1 MSILSRS
8 HVSPRQF
15 HNGNG
20 SSSRGMNSGSGDSP
34 TPATGTPR
42 RQGNVDFA
50 VDVFTDRVMRE
61 RLPKEVFRSYKRS
74 ISLGERLDPNV
85 AHSIASAM
93 KDWAIERGATHYS
106 HWFQPLT
113 GTTAEKHDSFLTP
126 DGTGDAITEFSGS
139 QLVQGEPDASSFPS
153 GGVRATFEARGYTA
167 WDPTSPA
174 FISRVGDGVTLC
186 IPTAFVSYTGEALD
200 KKTPLLRSMDAV
212 SEQALR
218 LLKFFGKDAGVD
230 RVIATCGPEQ
240 EFFIIDADYFNQRP
254 DLYQCG
260 RTLLGNPPEKHQQLS
275 DHYFASIP
283 SRVTSFLVAAERK
296 MLALGIPIRTRHNEV
311 APGQF
316 EVAPIYE
323 TANVA
328 ADHQQL
334 TMQVLRSTAPEFGL
348 ACLLH
353 EKPFAGINGSGKHI
367 NWSLAT
373 STGSNLLNPTD
384 SAHSNLEFITFLVCV
399 IRAIDTHAEVLRA
412 SVASAGNDHRLGA
425 NEAPPAIMSIFLGD
439 MLTDLLDQL
448 CTSGLNRTKSGGM
461 MDLGAKSLPHLP
473 RDSGDRNRTSPF
485 AFTGNKFELRA
496 SGASSSVSWPST
508 VLNTIVADSLCDLA
522 DELESAVGART
533 LTPSQFETLLIPALA
548 RITAKHRRVI
558 FNGDGYSAEWHAEAA
573 RRGLPNISTTEKA
586 FDVYK
591 RQAAIDVFARFGVL
605 NARELGARHGAYA
618 EQYRT
623 QMLIE
628 ARCLAAICEEHVIPA
643 ALRSIARY
651 SDVLR
656 PNAAAGPSMAALNHR
671 SVSLITAVES
681 LAKVVD
687 SLRDAAEQ
695 ADGGGHHG
703 GADTHAEL
711 PSMNATIVPL
721 MNEARMLADTIESRC
736 AQSDWTLPRYREML
750 SPR

>member
-1 MSILSRS
+1 M
-8 HVSPRQF
+8 
-15 HNGNG
+15 
-20 SSSRGMNSGSGDSP
+20 
-34 TPATGTPR
+34 PAPGF
-42 RQGNVDFA
+42 GE
-50 VDVFTDRVMRE
+50 DVFTERAMRE
-61 RLPKEVFRSYKRS
+61 RLPKDVFRAYKHAITS
-74 ISLGERLDPNV
+74 GDRLDPGV

-93 KDWAIERGATHYS
+93 KDWALERGATHYT

-126 DGTGDAITEFSGS
+126 DGAGESITEFSGS

-174 FISRVGDGVTLC
+174 FINRVGDGVTLC

-212 SEQALR
+212 SEQAIRILR
-218 LLKFFGKDAGVD
+218 LFGADAGVQ

-240 EFFIIDADYFNQRP
+240 EFFIIDRRHFESRL
-254 DLYQCG
+254 DLFQCG
-260 RTLLGNPPEKHQQLS
+260 RTLIGNAPEKHQQLS
-275 DHYFASIP
+275 DHYFGSIP

-296 MLALGIPIRTRHNEV
+296 MISLGIPIRTRHNEV

-316 EVAPIYE
+316 EVAPIFE

-334 TMQVLRSTAPEFGL
+334 TMQVLRSTAEEFGL

-367 NWSLAT
+367 NWSIAT
-373 STGSNLLNPTD
+373 STGSNLLDPTD
-384 SAHSNLEFITFLVCV
+384 SAHSNVEFITFLVAV
-399 IRAIDTHAEVLRA
+399 IRAVDRHADLLRA

-448 CTSGLNRTKSGGM
+448 CNDGLKRTKSGGT
-461 MDLGAKSLPHLP
+461 MDLGAKSLPRLP

-496 SGASSSVSWPST
+496 SGASSSVSWPCT
-508 VLNTIVADSLCDLA
+508 VLNTIVAESLSDLA
-522 DELESAVGART
+522 DELEGAVGTRT
-533 LTPSQFETLLIPALA
+533 LGQSEIDSILLPALA
-548 RITAKHRRVI
+548 RITAEHRRVI
-558 FNGDGYSAEWHAEAA
+558 FNGDNYSAQWHAEAEQ
-573 RRGLPNISTTEKA
+573 RGLPHLRTTEEA
-586 FDVYK
+586 FGAYSSPRVE
-591 RQAAIDVFARFGVL
+591 RLFNRFGVL
-605 NARELGARHGAYA
+605 SPRELGSRRAAYT

-628 ARCLAAICEEHVIPA
+628 ARCLAAICEEHVIPS
-643 ALRSIARY
+643 ALRSATRFY
-651 SDVLR
+651 GVNR
-656 PNAAAGPSMAALNHR
+656 PLNAAGQAAP
-671 SVSLITAVES
+671 T
-681 LAKVVD
+681 LAARAETLVASAEALARTVD
-687 SLRDAAEQ
+687 RLRDAASL
-695 ADGGGHHG
+695 ADAPAHG
-703 GADTHAEL
+703 EEHTETRHVPMINEA
-711 PSMNATIVPL
+711 IVPL
-721 MNEARMLADTIESRC
+721 LGEARALADLLESRC
-736 AQSDWTLPRYREML
+736 AESDWDLPRYRDML
-750 SPR
+750 